1 MHNWGKITLLVV
13 FSISVPLLCNAYIYV
28 SHVHKTLSWKYCRF
42 SAFKWASI
50 WNTKYVRD
58 NSKEVLAK
66 FKMKNWRDGIL
77 VSQINGYNRWRT
89 QAAKISQ
96 DHLVLQTLYW
106 MLKALTFTTT
116 NNIISHFS
124 YFFLWIVRKHFHN
137 EILLP
142 YRYYMCF
149 DGHGIF
155 WHNSF
160 SRTIYTG
167 ASCQKDLIHKDLRPK
182 SWVLLWLKKW
192 HLTGFCQGIFWSGIY
207 IVLVG
212 TTWLRG

>member
-1 MHNWGKITLLVV
+1 
-13 FSISVPLLCNAYIYV
+13 
-28 SHVHKTLSWKYCRF
+28 
-42 SAFKWASI
+42 
-50 WNTKYVRD
+50 
-58 NSKEVLAK
+58 
-66 FKMKNWRDGIL
+66 MKNWRDGIL

-142 YRYYMCF
+142 DRYYMCF
-149 DGHGIF
+149 DGRGIF

-160 SRTIYTG
+160 SRTTYTR
-167 ASCQKDLIHKDLRPK
+167 ASCQKDLIHKDL
-182 SWVLLWLKKW
+182 SAGVIENVTFDCLLPVK
-192 HLTGFCQGIFWSGIY
+192 GIFWSEIY
-207 IVLVG
+207 IVLVV
-212 TTWLRG
+212 TTLWLRGNGTVWNVIDIFHWASCKKDLINF